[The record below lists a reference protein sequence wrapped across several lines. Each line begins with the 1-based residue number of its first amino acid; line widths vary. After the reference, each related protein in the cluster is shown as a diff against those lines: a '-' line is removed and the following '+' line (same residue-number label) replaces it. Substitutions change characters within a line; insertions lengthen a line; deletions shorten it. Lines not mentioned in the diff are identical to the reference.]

1 MEENR
6 KEKKD
11 SGNDIMEEEQ
21 WDEDMGHKRYS
32 GRKRHKND
40 EMAVGI
46 AATVGFGAALFF
58 TKIWFLVF
66 PLVFVGLIPLLVG
79 ITRLLK
85 RKDLPEKVEERKK
98 PVDREKE
105 VLKVAAGHGG
115 NVTVLQIA
123 NETSLSIE
131 EARTALDNMAK
142 RGYVQLLVDENGILR
157 YEFPEFSNI
166 KKKDEISRQIEK
178 LSGDE

>member
-6 KEKKD
+6 KEKK
-11 SGNDIMEEEQ
+11 GLVNDVMKKEK
-21 WDEDMGHKRYS
+21 WDEDWRHKKFA
-32 GRKRHKND
+32 GRKKNKND

-46 AATVGFGAALFF
+46 AATLGFGVALFF

-85 RKDLPEKVEERKK
+85 RKRLPEQVEPRKK
-98 PVDREKE
+98 PADREKE

-131 EARTALDNMAK
+131 EARTALDSMVK
-142 RGYVQLLVDENGILR
+142 KGYVQLLVDENGILR
-157 YEFPEFSNI
+157 YEFPEFSQTM
-166 KKKDEISRQIEK
+166 KKDEISRQIEK